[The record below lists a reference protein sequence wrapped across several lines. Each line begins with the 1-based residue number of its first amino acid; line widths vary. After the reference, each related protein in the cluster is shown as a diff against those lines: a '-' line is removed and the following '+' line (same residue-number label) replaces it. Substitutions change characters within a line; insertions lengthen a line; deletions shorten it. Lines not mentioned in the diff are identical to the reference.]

1 MEEEAGRSWT
11 TDERGDDD
19 GDQLRGTTTATG
31 SRRVAAAAAGAS
43 GEIEML
49 QTEAAATVVVVGG
62 GASASASVQQGGGDA
77 DDECGIQQI
86 PIWKRFLTHAGP
98 GFLVSLAYIDPS
110 NVQTDLQAGSSHKFE
125 LLWVLFFGFFF
136 VLVIQSLAAKL
147 GIITGRNL
155 AQMCMYEYPKLVKY
169 GLWLL
174 IEVGVIAATIPGVL
188 GTALAYN
195 ILLNI
200 PFLVGVL
207 ICGASTFL
215 LLALQIYGVR
225 KIELIGVIFM
235 LLIAISFFV
244 ELSTVN
250 PPMGEVIQGL
260 FIPRLRGVYAVS
272 DAIALFSVLV
282 VPHNLFL
289 HSSLVVSRK
298 ISPSPKGFKDTS
310 TFFLIENAFAMLLV
324 LLVNVAIVSTTGTI
338 CANNTQLV
346 DNNNACSG
354 LTLNSASVLLKNMFG
369 RSTSKIY
376 GLALLASGQSNTM
389 TTSYSGQYIMQGFS
403 GMRKCIVFII
413 APCFTVIPSLII
425 CSVAGAPHVRQLIN
439 VSAIILAFVLPF
451 SLVPLLKFSSSCAVK
466 IVQVAWILSIVIM
479 GINIYF
485 FCNSFISWLVHSELP
500 RIVNVIISTLVF
512 PFMAAYIAALI
523 YLAFR
528 KVNAAGIFPSVS
540 ASTGT
545 EVEAWRQDGNIDDIG
560 VH

>member
-1 MEEEAGRSWT
+1 
-11 TDERGDDD
+11 
-19 GDQLRGTTTATG
+19 
-31 SRRVAAAAAGAS
+31 
-43 GEIEML
+43 
-49 QTEAAATVVVVGG
+49 
-62 GASASASVQQGGGDA
+62 
-77 DDECGIQQI
+77 
-86 PIWKRFLTHAGP
+86 
-98 GFLVSLAYIDPS
+98 
-110 NVQTDLQAGSSHKFE
+110 
-125 LLWVLFFGFFF
+125 
-136 VLVIQSLAAKL
+136 
-147 GIITGRNL
+147 
-155 AQMCMYEYPKLVKY
+155 
-169 GLWLL
+169 
-174 IEVGVIAATIPGVL
+174 
-188 GTALAYN
+188 
-195 ILLNI
+195 
-200 PFLVGVL
+200 
-207 ICGASTFL
+207 
-215 LLALQIYGVR
+215 
-225 KIELIGVIFM
+225 
-235 LLIAISFFV
+235 
-244 ELSTVN
+244 
-250 PPMGEVIQGL
+250 
-260 FIPRLRGVYAVS
+260 
-272 DAIALFSVLV
+272 
-282 VPHNLFL
+282 
-289 HSSLVVSRK
+289 
-298 ISPSPKGFKDTS
+298 
-310 TFFLIENAFAMLLV
+310 MLLV

-466 IVQVAWILSIVIM
+466 VPYKNSACIVQVAWILSIVIM